1 MKNQGTV
8 REIELNTL
16 SRKYESF
23 RLKNKYREQQ
33 LLTSILENGIRE
45 PLACIKKS
53 EENYILLDGY
63 KRLRCLCKLKLNLVP
78 VTSIGNDDEEAIFQL
93 IIQSNNKA
101 LQTIEQ
107 SCFLDELHKRFCL
120 SVSQMAERLSV
131 SPAWV
136 SVRLGI
142 LEEMSEVVKQ
152 KVFSGDFPVRSY
164 MYTLK
169 PFTRV
174 NNQHRINSF
183 VTKVSGKQLSTRDI
197 ETLAYGYFRGGSKVK
212 EQIEQGNLDWTLRT
226 LRGKT
231 GSITQDTSLN
241 SKERAALSDFELL
254 QKYLHKAIRHLHDP
268 VSATVDFEK
277 NLRLLLGGISDLLKK
292 LEKQIG
298 EFHEK

>member
-1 MKNQGTV
+1 MRNQGMV
-8 REIELNTL
+8 REIELAAL
-16 SRKYESF
+16 CRKYESF
-23 RLKNKYREQQ
+23 RIKNKYREQQ

-45 PLACIKKS
+45 PLSCIKKS
-53 EENYILLDGY
+53 EEHYILLDGY

-78 VTSIGNDDEEAIFQL
+78 VTSIGNDDQEAIFQL
-93 IIQSNNKA
+93 IIQSNNKS
-101 LQTIEQ
+101 LQTVEQ
-107 SCFLDELHKRFCL
+107 TCFLDELHKQFGL
-120 SVSQMAERLSV
+120 SVTQMADRLSV

-142 LEEMSEVVKQ
+142 LEEMSDVVKQ

-174 NNQHRINSF
+174 NNQQRIDSF

-197 ETLAYGYFRGGSKVK
+197 DTLAYGYFRGGPKVK

-226 LRGKT
+226 LKGKT
-231 GSITQDTSLN
+231 GSLTQDTSLN
-241 SKERAALSDFELL
+241 SRERSVLSDFELL
-254 QKYLHKAIRHLHDP
+254 QKYLHKGIRHLHAP
-268 VSATVDFEK
+268 VSATVAFVK
-277 NLRLLLGGISDLLKK
+277 NLRLLLGGILSLLKK

-298 EFHEK
+298 EFNEK